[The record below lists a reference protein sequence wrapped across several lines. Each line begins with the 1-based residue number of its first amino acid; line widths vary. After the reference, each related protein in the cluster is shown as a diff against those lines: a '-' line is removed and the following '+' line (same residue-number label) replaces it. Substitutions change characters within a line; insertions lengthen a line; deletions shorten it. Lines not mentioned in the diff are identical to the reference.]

1 MKSIDCL
8 VNKLSYDL
16 HIHSCLSPC
25 GDEDMTPANIMG
37 MAAVK
42 QLEVVA
48 LTDHNSCKN
57 CVAAEKHAKDYGIM
71 FLPGMELTT
80 IEEVHVLCLFQT
92 VEEAMKFDSYVGKQ
106 MGEVENVEE
115 IFGRQLICNDK
126 DEMIGK
132 ETNLLIQSTKISFDE
147 VYPLM
152 EEYHGVMIPAHIDK
166 DSHSVLYNL
175 GFVPEGSKFRAAELV
190 GYEGR
195 KSLFQRHPYLGQC
208 LCLKNSDAHYLEKI
222 NEPENFLWVERKSM
236 AAVFSLLRHG
246 K

>member
-1 MKSIDCL
+1 M
-8 VNKLSYDL
+8 NKLSYDL

-42 QLEVVA
+42 QLEIVA

-92 VEEAMKFDSYVGKQ
+92 VEAAMKFDSYVSKQ
-106 MGEVENVEE
+106 IGQVENVEE
-115 IFGRQLICNDK
+115 IFGRQLICNEK
-126 DEMIGK
+126 DEIIGK
-132 ETNLLIQSTKISFDE
+132 ETNLLIQSTNISFDE
-147 VYPLM
+147 VHPLM

-166 DSHSVLYNL
+166 ESHSILYNL
-175 GFVPEGSKFRAAELV
+175 GFVPVGSRFRTAEIAR
-190 GYEGR
+190 YEER
-195 KSLFQRHPYLGQC
+195 EALFQKHPYLGHC
-208 LCLKNSDAHYLEKI
+208 LCLNNSDAHYLEQM
-222 NEPENFLWVERKSM
+222 NEPKNFLGVKEKSM
-236 AAVFSLLRHG
+236 AQVFSLLRLG